1 MQYFNFFVSTI
12 RFFKEKVTFLYLE
25 KMPSVPST
33 FLIQKLKI
41 SLTGFKYLR
50 RILEESDDFI
60 LGLKLS
66 NFNQVAFNILFS

>member
-33 FLIQKLKI
+33 FVIQKLKI

>member
-25 KMPSVPST
+25 KMPGVPST
-33 FLIQKLKI
+33 FVIQKLKI